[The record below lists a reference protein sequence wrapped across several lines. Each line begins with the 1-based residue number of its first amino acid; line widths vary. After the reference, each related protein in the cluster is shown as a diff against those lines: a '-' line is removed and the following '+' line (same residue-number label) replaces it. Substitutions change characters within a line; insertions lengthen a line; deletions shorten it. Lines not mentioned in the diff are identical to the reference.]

1 MMYSISKDRLFVLR
15 ILEKYPKARESFN
28 KFLYYTIHNYFK
40 GDYTRLLKYD
50 CIHTLDRMYRV
61 IQNDEKLYR
70 PCDKI
75 ERLYSIKKKEKQYIV
90 KMSKR
95 QIDLLMCCELNG
107 ITNTN
112 EFNKRLT

>member
-1 MMYSISKDRLFVLR
+1 MYSISKDRLFVLR

-61 IQNDEKLYR
+61 IQNDEKMYR
-70 PCDKI
+70 PCHKI
-75 ERLYSIKKKEKQYIV
+75 LAIRKSRQKQFEY
-90 KMSKR
+90 
-95 QIDLLMCCELNG
+95 LGL
-107 ITNTN
+107 
-112 EFNKRLT
+112 

>member
-1 MMYSISKDRLFVLR
+1 MFKTIFD
-15 ILEKYPKARESFN
+15 SFRQA
-28 KFLYYTIHNYFK
+28 KIW
-40 GDYTRLLKYD
+40 DD
-50 CIHTLDRMYRV
+50 S
-61 IQNDEKLYR
+61 
-70 PCDKI
+70 CDKI